1 METGIKGRRRWSFA
15 LVAILG
21 ILLGQGTFTFSYAKG
36 TSYHWVRSP
45 LTNVSNACQTCHNIP
60 EEQLVARITTIQ
72 NRTATLLRTSE
83 EALLDAMDTI
93 VAAREAGATD
103 DDLAEALVLHRSAQL
118 RWDFVSSENSTG
130 FHSPQESARV
140 LANSIDLAHRARI
153 AALEVLYALE
163 GGQEA
168 GR

>member
-1 METGIKGRRRWSFA
+1 VGASWKW
-15 LVAILG
+15 
-21 ILLGQGTFTFSYAKG
+21 
-36 TSYHWVRSP
+36 
-45 LTNVSNACQTCHNIP
+45 
-60 EEQLVARITTIQ
+60 
-72 NRTATLLRTSE
+72 SE